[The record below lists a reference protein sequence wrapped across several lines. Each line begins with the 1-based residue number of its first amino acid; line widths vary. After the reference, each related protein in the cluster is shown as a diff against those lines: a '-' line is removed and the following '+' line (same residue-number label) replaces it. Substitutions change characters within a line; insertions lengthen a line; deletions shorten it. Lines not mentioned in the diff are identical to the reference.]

1 MWTEKNARGRSIVTL
16 SDHIVAI
23 GTNRLAITTTNHSIG
38 CGTKSSVWPTVW
50 PILLDIETYGQKLP
64 LKSLGF
70 HSESFALNHADL
82 WKIWAKFGPR
92 ARF

>member
-16 SDHIVAI
+16 SDHILAI
-23 GTNRLAITTTNHSIG
+23 GTNRLATANH
-38 CGTKSSVWPTVW
+38 KSSVWPTVW
-50 PILLDIETYGQKLP
+50 LILLNIETYGQKLP

-70 HSESFALNHADL
+70 NSESFALNHADL